1 MSVCECATE
10 RVSASVMHVCV
21 CVCVSECACVGR
33 WVAWDGQGLP
43 ICFSEWGPSLPPPL
57 LSLPCPSPLPLHLSP
72 SLPASPIFV
81 AGAPSLR
88 WCWPRSGAPHTLLP
102 SSVSPRRPFEA
113 RRPWWRMRSQCSAG
127 ICLCSGQ
134 AASTQDLQGSV
145 LGRSPLPPLC
155 PQEGLDWGSAL
166 LDCAGVA
173 YGRKG
178 GRGRRKH

>member
-1 MSVCECATE
+1 M
-10 RVSASVMHVCV
+10 CV

-57 LSLPCPSPLPLHLSP
+57 LSLPCPSSLPLHLSP